1 MDAQLRAMEQLSAR
15 LDEDMR
21 VAQQRVLVAEQLA
34 RSETSVARQL
44 EDPRLFERTHGARSN
59 AVTLAAAIG
68 RAEARD
74 RSHER
79 PLKYATHLFYRITCS
94 SFR

>member
-1 MDAQLRAMEQLSAR
+1 MSRTLVGMDVQLRAMEQLSAR
-15 LDEDMR
+15 LDEDLR

-34 RSETSVARQL
+34 RSESAVERQL
-44 EDPRLFERTHGARSN
+44 EDPHLFERTHGARSS

-74 RSHER
+74 RSQER
-79 PLKYATHLFYRITCS
+79 PLK
-94 SFR
+94 